1 MTPKEDEFI
10 DNMPCP
16 SWIDGLSNGVE
27 KARNCLKAKRHTPMW
42 TIPENKLKTHLW
54 VAVYAEEMK
63 VLKNMVISVAT
74 LLSERFKHA

>member
-1 MTPKEDEFI
+1 MTPQKNEFI

-16 SWIDGLSNGVE
+16 SWIDGLANGIEKSSN
-27 KARNCLKAKRHTPMW
+27 RLKAKRHAPMW
-42 TIPENKLKTHLW
+42 SIPQNKLKANLG
-54 VAVYAEEMK
+54 VAVYTEEMK